1 MRYFIYFK
9 KFYRMLRRIVIMF
22 RLHRILEILLTNIK
36 KCPIQSILKRFFNK
50 TWIKN
55 FILITFPIILTY
67 VDILHCILFRLN
79 KTINSRV
86 NTNGSAVMHVD
97 ERFLATCAIDWS
109 FFAPLFFTCTTSVS
123 PKTSDARDRKGK
135 L

>member
-1 MRYFIYFK
+1 
-9 KFYRMLRRIVIMF
+9 
-22 RLHRILEILLTNIK
+22 
-36 KCPIQSILKRFFNK
+36 
-50 TWIKN
+50 
-55 FILITFPIILTY
+55 
-67 VDILHCILFRLN
+67 
-79 KTINSRV
+79 
-86 NTNGSAVMHVD
+86 MHVD